1 MARPKNETPVEVV
14 VPNPLE
20 NIVDTL
26 KVEIELL
33 KERLDEF
40 EIKLNAKKPATKSI
54 HKVEQF
60 NNEVIPDIRPES
72 NIRMGYDDMVNSMI
86 NACKI
91 LPPNLISEGRH
102 TQENIQAICGFMVT
116 DEMMDEAYS
125 RFSHG
130 E

>member
-1 MARPKNETPVEVV
+1 MARPKNETSVEVV
-14 VPNPLE
+14 DVSSLE
-20 NIVDTL
+20 KIVDTL

-40 EIKLNAKKPATKSI
+40 EEKLNTKKPVTKSI
-54 HKVEQF
+54 NKVEQF
-60 NNEVIPDIRPES
+60 NSEVIPDVKQES
-72 NIRMGYDDMVNSMI
+72 NIRMGYDDMINSMV

-91 LPPNLISEGRH
+91 LPPNLIFEGRH